1 MNSSLGAEV
10 IGASVVIPAFMAF
23 FYRADDAA
31 GGLACMGCM
40 GFFGLIIIAIVAL
53 HIALLVWVAKDA
65 KNRNM
70 DAPVVWMILVLCTG
84 IIGLIIYVLTRPQG
98 NLILCPHC
106 NNKRMQV
113 SAKCPHC
120 GNA

>member
-1 MNSSLGAEV
+1 MNPSLVAEV
-10 IGASVVIPAFMAF
+10 SRAFAVSVPAFAF
-23 FYRADDAA
+23 FNSDDAA

-40 GFFGLIIIAIVAL
+40 GFFGFIIIAIIAL

-65 KNRNM
+65 KNRTM

-84 IIGLIIYVLTRPQG
+84 IIGFIIYVLTRPKG
-98 NLILCPHC
+98 DLVPCPHC